1 MITLLSNKPIRF
13 LRCAQ
18 WGILKSVIDNMGWEY
33 LWDKKGSDLIVNPIS
48 YTDFRNKLKNTQ
60 KTELKDGSVLLFS
73 KTSKFPRFKLEGTT
87 FKRCIKVDK
96 ADCVVIN
103 CLDFTSYDHRYVLEG
118 AENYYVVQ
126 EALPTFYGSNDKQ
139 YVREYADDLYN
150 FLKKRP
156 YMFGEKVTPKLIYS
170 DVSIAITKDSNV
182 VYNIMTDKITSTI
195 TDDALDKIVSS
206 TLDDINEDAFNSIKE
221 MFDSPDMSTVGLGLR
236 LLAGY
241 NISKASIAVQI
252 LLRYNYYKLRDTN
265 EWNSVAVKQLIKHIN
280 FNMIGYSIRSLYT
293 YFKYV
298 PINDLDKKLCA
309 ELLKSYTKKVFSNTI
324 NEINDAICKN
334 NIYNFK
340 VSVNVE

>member
-1 MITLLSNKPIRF
+1 MITLLNNKPIRF
-13 LRCAQ
+13 LRRAR
-18 WGILKSVIDNMGWEY
+18 WRTLKSDIDNMGWEY
-33 LWDKKGSDLIVNPIS
+33 LWDKKESGLIVNPIS
-48 YTDFRNKLKNTQ
+48 YTDFCNKLKNTQ

-87 FKRCIKVDK
+87 FKRCIKMDK

-139 YVREYADDLYN
+139 YVQEYADDLYN

-170 DVSIAITKDSNV
+170 DVSIVITKDSNV

-195 TDDALDKIVSS
+195 TDDALDKIVSG

-280 FNMIGYSIRSLYT
+280 FNTIGCSTPSLRT

-298 PINDLDKKLCA
+298 PTNDLDKKLCA
-309 ELLKSYTKKVFSNTI
+309 DLLKSYTKKVFSDTI

-334 NIYNFK
+334 DIYNFK

>member
-1 MITLLSNKPIRF
+1 MN
-13 LRCAQ
+13 
-18 WGILKSVIDNMGWEY
+18 
-33 LWDKKGSDLIVNPIS
+33 
-48 YTDFRNKLKNTQ
+48 
-60 KTELKDGSVLLFS
+60 
-73 KTSKFPRFKLEGTT
+73 
-87 FKRCIKVDK
+87 K

-126 EALPTFYGSNDKQ
+126 EALPTFYGSNNKQ
-139 YVREYADDLYN
+139 YVQEYADDLYN

-170 DVSIAITKDSNV
+170 DVSIAITKDSNI

-195 TDDALDKIVSS
+195 TDDALDKIVSG
-206 TLDDINEDAFNSIKE
+206 TLDNINEDAFNSIKE

-241 NISKASIAVQI
+241 NISNASIAVQI

-265 EWNSVAVKQLIKHIN
+265 EWKSVAVKQLIKYLN
-280 FNMIGYSIRSLYT
+280 FNTVGCSIRSLCV
-293 YFKYV
+293 YFNYA
-298 PINDLDKKLCA
+298 PTHDLDKKLCT

>member
-1 MITLLSNKPIRF
+1 MITLLSDKPIRF
-13 LRCAQ
+13 LRCAR
-18 WGILKSVIDNMGWEY
+18 WGALKSVIDNMGWEY

-48 YTDFRNKLKNTQ
+48 YTDFCNKLKNTQ

-126 EALPTFYGSNDKQ
+126 EALPTFYRSNDKQ
-139 YVREYADDLYN
+139 YIQEYADDLYN

-206 TLDDINEDAFNSIKE
+206 TLDDINEDTFNSIKE

-265 EWNSVAVKQLIKHIN
+265 EWNSVAVKQLIKYLN
-280 FNMIGYSIRSLYT
+280 FNTVGCSMRSLCV
-293 YFKYV
+293 YFSYA
-298 PINDLDKKLCA
+298 PAHDLDKKLCA

>member
-13 LRCAQ
+13 LRCAR
-18 WGILKSVIDNMGWEY
+18 WGALKSVIDNMGWEY
-33 LWDKKGSDLIVNPIS
+33 LWDKKGSDLIVNSIS

-87 FKRCIKVDK
+87 FKRCIKIDK

-118 AENYYVVQ
+118 AENYYIVQ
-126 EALPTFYGSNDKQ
+126 EALPTFYGSNNKQ
-139 YVREYADDLYN
+139 YVQEYADDLYN

-195 TDDALDKIVSS
+195 TDDALDKIVSG

-221 MFDSPDMSTVGLGLR
+221 MFDSPDRSTVGLGLR

-265 EWNSVAVKQLIKHIN
+265 EWNSVAVKQLIKYLN
-280 FNMIGYSIRSLYT
+280 FNTVGCSMRSLCV
-293 YFKYV
+293 YFSYA
-298 PINDLDKKLCA
+298 PAHDLDKKLCA